1 MWTQLYRSHAIMAF
15 PSFDTAT
22 GLWAPQANISWVL
35 GSVRESNFVRFPK
48 RVRSENEA
56 VSCAL
61 SAARTW
67 IDKRLRHPRN
77 LTERVA
83 TKVRRRPVMR
93 SKIGSGAVQ
102 SSPPVRSPG
111 TAPGMLTFNQFKSM
125 LGRSGLSLNQE
136 RLQKSYASLLLLRKQ
151 NHYSWSKIKSKM
163 RNAREIASTGQA
175 LRSERLPVTLR
186 DWRRLM

>member
-1 MWTQLYRSHAIMAF
+1 MWTRSYRSHAIIAF

-22 GLWAPQANISWVL
+22 GLWAPQANISWVV
-35 GSVRESNFVRFPK
+35 GSVRESKFVRFPK

-67 IDKRLRHPRN
+67 IDKRLRDPRN
-77 LTERVA
+77 LTERVGR
-83 TKVRRRPVMR
+83 KVRRRPLMR
-93 SKIGSGAVQ
+93 SKIGGGAVQ
-102 SSPPVRSPG
+102 SSRPVKSP

-136 RLQKSYASLLLLRKQ
+136 RLQKSYASLLLLRRQ
-151 NHYSWSKIKSKM
+151 NHYSWAKIKSKM
-163 RNAREIASTGQA
+163 RNAREVTSTAQA